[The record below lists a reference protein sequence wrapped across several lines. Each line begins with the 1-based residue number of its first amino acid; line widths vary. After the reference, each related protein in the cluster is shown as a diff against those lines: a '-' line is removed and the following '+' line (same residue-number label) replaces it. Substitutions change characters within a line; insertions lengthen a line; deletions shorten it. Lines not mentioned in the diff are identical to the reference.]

1 MTSEAP
7 LTVGQTLEQLLRKEG
22 LNQTEAALKIGIT
35 RQYLNSVINGKL
47 PLTTE
52 LQWKIEPVVRKGL
65 DFWDGVKREYD
76 KYLTTSEGR
85 RKHVEAQEEELA
97 TRWDLLGPRKLVNY
111 EIELAIEAGVVAI
124 ETTRGDVEV
133 TSFDRNRLS
142 SLTYALSMGPAAEV
156 FSVTGSRKVVK
167 ALPYLE
173 LAPGETL
180 RGVTL
185 ETVRLGGRFAG
196 FLQGVAEPLVDKM
209 LELRGNRII
218 KPWNAVR
225 VPYRVINEGHTPIR
239 LQEGE
244 PLVEVIFEYLSAEP
258 IRPEH
263 TESSDSPL

>member
-1 MTSEAP
+1 MTSDAP

-65 DFWDGVKREYD
+65 DFWESVKRDYD

-85 RKHVEAQEEELA
+85 RKHVEAREEELA

-124 ETTRGDVEV
+124 ETTRGDTEMS
-133 TSFDRNRLS
+133 SFDKNRLT
-142 SLTYALSMGPAAEV
+142 SLTYVLSMGAAAEL
-156 FSVTGSRKVVK
+156 FATDGTRKLVK

-196 FLQGVAEPLVDKM
+196 FVHGLAEPLVDKM

-225 VPYRVINEGHTPIR
+225 VPYRVVNEGHTPIR
-239 LQEGE
+239 LQQGE
-244 PLVEVIFEYLSAEP
+244 PFLEVIFEYLSAEP
-258 IRPEH
+258 LRPEPS
-263 TESSDSPL
+263 ESSDAPT